1 MQCKTCG
8 REISDTAKFCPYC
21 GSKTEPPHNSAENK
35 TAETAYETTANTNAE
50 TAYGTETNKNSET
63 AYGTEAN
70 KNAETAYGTKTSKT
84 PETDRETFKNNTED
98 RFQTASAGDLDETK
112 KFLQIGFFILAAL
125 CFVMAFRNL
134 LSGIQNFS
142 YSLIMQG
149 LGNLLNM
156 VCYAGIAAVLVMIAL
171 SKVISQTHSTL

>member
-112 KFLQIGFFILAAL
+112 KFYRS
-125 CFVMAFRNL
+125 AF
-134 LSGIQNFS
+134 SF
-142 YSLIMQG
+142 
-149 LGNLLNM
+149 
-156 VCYAGIAAVLVMIAL
+156 
-171 SKVISQTHSTL
+171 

>member
-98 RFQTASAGDLDETK
+98 RFQTASAGDLDEDEEIFTDRL
-112 KFLQIGFFILAAL
+112 FHF
-125 CFVMAFRNL
+125 
-134 LSGIQNFS
+134 
-142 YSLIMQG
+142 
-149 LGNLLNM
+149 
-156 VCYAGIAAVLVMIAL
+156 
-171 SKVISQTHSTL
+171 

>member
-63 AYGTEAN
+63 AYGTETN
-70 KNAETAYGTKTSKT
+70 KNSETAYGT
-84 PETDRETFKNNTED
+84 ETNKNTRNRQRKLLKINTED

-112 KFLQIGFFILAAL
+112 KIFSQIGFFILAAL

-134 LSGIQNFS
+134 LSGIQNFFLQPHHARS
-142 YSLIMQG
+142 GKS
-149 LGNLLNM
+149 
-156 VCYAGIAAVLVMIAL
+156 
-171 SKVISQTHSTL
+171 S

>member
-50 TAYGTETNKNSET
+50 TAYGTETNKNAETAYGTEANKNSET

-70 KNAETAYGTKTSKT
+70 KNSETAYGTKTSKT

-98 RFQTASAGDLDETK
+98 RFHSASLWLSAIYSQAFRIFLTASSCKVWEI
-112 KFLQIGFFILAAL
+112 FLTWY
-125 CFVMAFRNL
+125 VM
-134 LSGIQNFS
+134 QE
-142 YSLIMQG
+142 
-149 LGNLLNM
+149 
-156 VCYAGIAAVLVMIAL
+156 
-171 SKVISQTHSTL
+171 

>member
-70 KNAETAYGTKTSKT
+70 KNAEQLTVQKQAKHQKQTEKLLKTIQKTA
-84 PETDRETFKNNTED
+84 FKQHQQAT
-98 RFQTASAGDLDETK
+98 
-112 KFLQIGFFILAAL
+112 
-125 CFVMAFRNL
+125 
-134 LSGIQNFS
+134 
-142 YSLIMQG
+142 
-149 LGNLLNM
+149 
-156 VCYAGIAAVLVMIAL
+156 
-171 SKVISQTHSTL
+171 

>member
-70 KNAETAYGTKTSKT
+70 KNAETG
-84 PETDRETFKNNTED
+84 
-98 RFQTASAGDLDETK
+98 AG
-112 KFLQIGFFILAAL
+112 FIY
-125 CFVMAFRNL
+125 RR
-134 LSGIQNFS
+134 
-142 YSLIMQG
+142 
-149 LGNLLNM
+149 
-156 VCYAGIAAVLVMIAL
+156 
-171 SKVISQTHSTL
+171 IS

>member
-84 PETDRETFKNNTED
+84 PETDRETFKTI
-98 RFQTASAGDLDETK
+98 QKTAFKQHQQAT
-112 KFLQIGFFILAAL
+112 
-125 CFVMAFRNL
+125 
-134 LSGIQNFS
+134 
-142 YSLIMQG
+142 
-149 LGNLLNM
+149 
-156 VCYAGIAAVLVMIAL
+156 
-171 SKVISQTHSTL
+171 

>member
-112 KFLQIGFFILAAL
+112 KFFTDRLFH
-125 CFVMAFRNL
+125 
-134 LSGIQNFS
+134 FS
-142 YSLIMQG
+142 
-149 LGNLLNM
+149 
-156 VCYAGIAAVLVMIAL
+156 
-171 SKVISQTHSTL
+171 STLLRYGFPQSTLRHSEFFLQPHHARSGKSS

>member
-63 AYGTEAN
+63 AYGT
-70 KNAETAYGTKTSKT
+70 KTSKT

-98 RFQTASAGDLDETK
+98 RFQTASAEP
-112 KFLQIGFFILAAL
+112 APP
-125 CFVMAFRNL
+125 
-134 LSGIQNFS
+134 
-142 YSLIMQG
+142 
-149 LGNLLNM
+149 
-156 VCYAGIAAVLVMIAL
+156 IAD
-171 SKVISQTHSTL
+171 

>member
-50 TAYGTETNKNSET
+50 TAYGTE
-63 AYGTEAN
+63 AN

-84 PETDRETFKNNTED
+84 PETDRETFKNNTEIFTD
-98 RFQTASAGDLDETK
+98 RLFHFSSTLLRYGFPQSTLRHSEF
-112 KFLQIGFFILAAL
+112 FLQPHHA
-125 CFVMAFRNL
+125 R
-134 LSGIQNFS
+134 SGKS
-142 YSLIMQG
+142 S
-149 LGNLLNM
+149 
-156 VCYAGIAAVLVMIAL
+156 
-171 SKVISQTHSTL
+171 